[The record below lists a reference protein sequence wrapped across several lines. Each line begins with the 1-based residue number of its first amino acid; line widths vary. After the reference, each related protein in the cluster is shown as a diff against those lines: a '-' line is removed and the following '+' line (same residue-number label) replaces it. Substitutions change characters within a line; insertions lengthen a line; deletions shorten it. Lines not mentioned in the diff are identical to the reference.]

1 MKLVGLNNH
10 TSYIGLKFITV
21 TMHSEIDIKGD
32 DQGRPSQSSSYKQ
45 KQKNKH
51 RKRPGNARGYRHPHI
66 KTNLYL
72 LLFVCSTGL
81 FQEQKEW
88 LVSFLLLF
96 GRSSYIGRMF
106 GRKQVMRLYAEAGCK
121 VKSRKK
127 VNCIAQTPGSESML
141 SALKANYFVDLRH
154 WNYDPC
160 GRTIHPVGLLVSIPL
175 LKKFLRTSP
184 N

>member
-1 MKLVGLNNH
+1 MTRCGPVNLRLISRSRRTNTGRGLG
-10 TSYIGLKFITV
+10 TI
-21 TMHSEIDIKGD
+21 EDIDI
-32 DQGRPSQSSSYKQ
+32 PTSKQ
-45 KQKNKH
+45 
-51 RKRPGNARGYRHPHI
+51 
-66 KTNLYL
+66 TVYL

-106 GRKQVMRLYAEAGCK
+106 GRKQVMRLYAEAECK

-141 SALKANYFVDLRH
+141 SAPKANYFVDLRH

-160 GRTIHPVGLLVSIPL
+160 GRTTHPVGLLVSISL